1 MLPPLFIALF
11 LLAQPGPPAH
21 TVRVGLPG
29 VGNKVLSAV
38 HPVAAPSERRAQR
51 RAREPQLKKVSRRR
65 WFREAARTSRNSDLR
80 TKDEQ
85 NNEKTMRFTKIKCLP
100 GPWPSSWSATGEA
113 LGSDHLSFRL
123 HASDWRPGGPGGPM
137 RSVCVMRS
145 GKCIRQEVVD
155 VRDRAVCVCRLLSR
169 STRGR
174 QLSGTR
180 QAPPG
185 GNVAPRADSRR
196 IPHAHPP
203 PPPTL
208 RLARRC
214 GVARARL
221 ARLAPRADPGGET
234 GGIEEGASGWP
245 ARPSRR
251 VARSERGWA
260 PRWHAAASWT
270 GQCQAGRHRR
280 AVGVCPPPP
289 PAVRTVC
296 VSGRQPLR
304 ENNERRRP
312 PPKGRHREAAAA
324 VGRATVH
331 EASREHRWA
340 LAAASSL
347 LRSRPSPFPPLG
359 GARAPRQHTRA
370 AQPRPPHQS
379 RWRDFRDGPMA
390 FLARVSRA
398 RISGRTLRAATH
410 RRAVETG
417 CPGG

>member
-1 MLPPLFIALF
+1 
-11 LLAQPGPPAH
+11 
-21 TVRVGLPG
+21 
-29 VGNKVLSAV
+29 
-38 HPVAAPSERRAQR
+38 
-51 RAREPQLKKVSRRR
+51 
-65 WFREAARTSRNSDLR
+65 
-80 TKDEQ
+80 
-85 NNEKTMRFTKIKCLP
+85 MRFTKIKCLP

-185 GNVAPRADSRR
+185 RNVAPRADSRR
-196 IPHAHPP
+196 IPPRTPP
-203 PPPTL
+203 PRRPCALRGGVVSRAPDWRGWHRVLTRAERLVESNRERAAGRPGLRGGSRARSGVGRRGGTPPL
-208 RLARRC
+208 PGPASARR
-214 GVARARL
+214 VDTAVR
-221 ARLAPRADPGGET
+221 
-234 GGIEEGASGWP
+234 
-245 ARPSRR
+245 
-251 VARSERGWA
+251 WA
-260 PRWHAAASWT
+260 
-270 GQCQAGRHRR
+270 C
-280 AVGVCPPPP
+280 VPPP

-304 ENNERRRP
+304 EHNERRRP

>member
-1 MLPPLFIALF
+1 MSCAVESAFVKKLSTCATEPSACAVFSLAPLGGGSCQARGRHRQDATLH
-11 LLAQPGPPAH
+11 LARTPAGFPAH
-21 TVRVGLPG
+21 TPPPRRPCALRGGVVSRAPDWRGWHRVLTRAGRLVESIRERAAGRPGLRGGSRARSG
-29 VGNKVLSAV
+29 VG
-38 HPVAAPSERRAQR
+38 RRGGT
-51 RAREPQLKKVSRRR
+51 PP
-65 WFREAARTSRNSDLR
+65 
-80 TKDEQ
+80 
-85 NNEKTMRFTKIKCLP
+85 LP
-100 GPWPSSWSATGEA
+100 GP
-113 LGSDHLSFRL
+113 
-123 HASDWRPGGPGGPM
+123 AS
-137 RSVCVMRS
+137 
-145 GKCIRQEVVD
+145 
-155 VRDRAVCVCRLLSR
+155 
-169 STRGR
+169 
-174 QLSGTR
+174 
-180 QAPPG
+180 
-185 GNVAPRADSRR
+185 
-196 IPHAHPP
+196 
-203 PPPTL
+203 
-208 RLARRC
+208 ARR
-214 GVARARL
+214 VDTAVR
-221 ARLAPRADPGGET
+221 
-234 GGIEEGASGWP
+234 
-245 ARPSRR
+245 
-251 VARSERGWA
+251 WA
-260 PRWHAAASWT
+260 
-270 GQCQAGRHRR
+270 C
-280 AVGVCPPPP
+280 VPPP

-304 ENNERRRP
+304 EHNERRRP